1 MSTMTLT
8 NAPRTVVQVPKV
20 QNLIRSDGAAT
31 MSLATLMHG
40 NSQRAARSSFMKRE
54 LRVLRARLAR
64 SAGPAIKETGKF
76 VLTMAVLAAI
86 MAALAALDIMIWLPR
101 VH

>member
-20 QNLIRSDGAAT
+20 QNLIRSDGAT
-31 MSLATLMHG
+31 RSLATLMHG
-40 NSQRAARSSFMKRE
+40 TSQRAARSSFMKRE
-54 LRVLRARLAR
+54 MRAVHARLAR
-64 SAGPAIKETGKF
+64 FVGPAIKEAGKF
-76 VLTMAVLAAI
+76 VLTLTILAAI
-86 MAALAALDIMIWLPR
+86 MAALAAIDIMIWLPR